1 MIIAVID
8 EHFKA
13 ELEKLPYFHSWKGP
27 SQGHRSAL
35 ALVPKPLFADHHTA
49 RPPESVVASHND
61 LDNVPV
67 VRLALCL
74 KPESNIDYHL
84 KKQLGLGFGF
94 GRRRR
99 PARSRRRRSLL
110 HLGWPKQG
118 F

>member
-35 ALVPKPLFADHHTA
+35 ALVPKPLFADHHIA

-94 GRRRR
+94 
-99 PARSRRRRSLL
+99 AELL
-110 HLGWPKQG
+110 VDLSCEFRCSPPLTGEKH
-118 F
+118 